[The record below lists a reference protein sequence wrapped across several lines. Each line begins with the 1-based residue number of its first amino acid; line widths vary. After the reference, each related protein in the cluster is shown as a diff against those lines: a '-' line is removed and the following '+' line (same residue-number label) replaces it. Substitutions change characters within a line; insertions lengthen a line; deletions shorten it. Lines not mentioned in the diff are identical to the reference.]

1 MLLKTN
7 KHDKAA
13 QPITK
18 WQVLLGILKVQG
30 WTQTD
35 IGLVCGV
42 SQAAINQINIGNTKE
57 PRHELGENLL
67 SLLKNTNSQPQ

>member
-1 MLLKTN
+1 MLLKIN
-7 KHDKAA
+7 KPDKTVR
-13 QPITK
+13 PITK
-18 WQVLLGILKVQG
+18 WQVLLGILKVKG

-35 IGLVCGV
+35 IGRVCGV